1 MKDLVLNKD
10 LFGILGPYW
19 VLIHISGSLF
29 SLFWFHSRKECQFS
43 LHVYNNGSGLNCW
56 QILIFTYAYALI
68 FIHRRFGSLF
78 WLLGVLIGSL
88 FHKKMGPYLKAWG
101 SLLVLE
107 AVYSESVTI
116 PYSNHAAHLDETT
129 TQAVSN

>member
-1 MKDLVLNKD
+1 MQ
-10 LFGILGPYW
+10 Y
-19 VLIHISGSLF
+19 
-29 SLFWFHSRKECQFS
+29 
-43 LHVYNNGSGLNCW
+43 GSGLHCW